1 MRLADSADS
10 KASVAEV
17 ILHLLSAL
25 LLLRRYL
32 RADLALLPTYTFALS
47 LIRRHILS
55 STSFSVQPVD
65 LGAKLQ
71 KVNFGSERFQ
81 LEGYT
86 TYHDIFAQKTAYNQ
100 GNNKKSDLSSGGGM
114 MMSTVTDYPV

>member
-100 GNNKKSDLSSGGGM
+100 GNNKKSDLSSGGG
-114 MMSTVTDYPV
+114 V

>member
-1 MRLADSADS
+1 M
-10 KASVAEV
+10 
-17 ILHLLSAL
+17 
-25 LLLRRYL
+25 
-32 RADLALLPTYTFALS
+32 
-47 LIRRHILS
+47 S

-100 GNNKKSDLSSGGGM
+100 GNNKKSDLSSGGGGYV